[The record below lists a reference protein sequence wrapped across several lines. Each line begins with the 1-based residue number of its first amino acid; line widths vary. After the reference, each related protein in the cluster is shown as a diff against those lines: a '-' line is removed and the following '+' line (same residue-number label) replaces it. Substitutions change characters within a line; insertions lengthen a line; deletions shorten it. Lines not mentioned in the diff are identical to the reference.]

1 MLSGQCE
8 PQIHPHGDSLVG
20 EPLGLAA
27 RKGLEP
33 STSVPESGLTRIPHP
48 SHWGR

>member
-1 MLSGQCE
+1 MLSGQRE
-8 PQIHPHGDSLVG
+8 PQIHPRGDSLVG

-33 STSVPESGLTRIPHP
+33 STSVPESGLTGIPHL